1 LPSQYVRLADIEQIS
16 QLENNVIRN
25 FHITQRYHELSKIL
39 AERTDGIFNWCTFAT
54 WASKQAGR
62 TIRKEDL
69 GHRLET
75 ILGKDLVPPPDLQ
88 QLSHPELLAL
98 LLKIDPTI
106 DSTLESGAE
115 YWGDLIDRLHFIA
128 DFFRC
133 YLMSAELF
141 EPPFLLEQVSVI
153 REGRLPSGRL

>member
-1 LPSQYVRLADIEQIS
+1 MHLCHLGIKTSRANHPQGGLRAQIGDN
-16 QLENNVIRN
+16 L
-25 FHITQRYHELSKIL
+25 
-39 AERTDGIFNWCTFAT
+39 
-54 WASKQAGR
+54 
-62 TIRKEDL
+62 RKRP
-69 GHRLET
+69 GF
-75 ILGKDLVPPPDLQ
+75 PPDLQ

-106 DSTLESGAE
+106 DSILESGAE